1 MSRLLRAAYAPC
13 DSPAWFC
20 LKSQPKHEH
29 IAALHLKRRIED
41 IDVFCPR
48 LRIKKNTRRG
58 PVWFVEPLF
67 PGYLFAQF
75 DPAEALQAVK
85 STPGVSTIVSFGL
98 FTPIIRQE
106 TIEDLRADFDQ
117 NELHEVNNQPLPGD
131 SVTIAAGPFQGLQAE
146 IIRVLPGPQRVQ
158 VLMEILGRTTQVE
171 VGASEIIGAKPLPSF
186 FSKEKNSG
194 VKGEA
199 NGRQMQAA
207 SEGNAVSGLAR
218 AATDVAAGQ
227 QMSR

>member
-1 MSRLLRAAYAPC
+1 MSQLLPTIPPL
-13 DSPAWFC
+13 PAWFC

-29 IAALHLKRRIED
+29 IAALHLKRRIEE

-48 LRIKKNTRRG
+48 LRIRKNTRRG
-58 PVWFVEPLF
+58 AVWFVEPLF

-75 DPAEALQAVK
+75 NPANSIQLVK

-98 FTPIIRQE
+98 FTPVIQDEIIQE
-106 TIEDLRADFDQ
+106 LRADFDQ

-131 SVTIAAGPFQGLQAE
+131 CVTIAVGPFQGLKAE

-158 VLMEILGRTTQVE
+158 VLMEILGRPTPVE
-171 VGASEIIGAKPLPSF
+171 VGNDEIVGAKPLPSF
-186 FSKEKNSG
+186 LSKSKTVP
-194 VKGEA
+194 VKCEATPWQNNGEA
-199 NGRQMQAA
+199 PSPIA
-207 SEGNAVSGLAR
+207 SKGPTR
-218 AATDVAAGQ
+218 ADRDVAMGQ